1 MTVPI
6 KIISHYNI
14 KRFMNASKKKLN
26 VSAVVPEDVA
36 HSVTLKARL
45 RNYILGCVPT
55 VYHEEHGYFKK
66 VAIQIFRDHMYINL
80 FRTNDDPSI
89 FVSSME
95 AFKVLSLLTLSMFIL
110 VILYNAQYPSND
122 NTCSSLYTS
131 SDCLTRKAFRNRNY
145 CKWMDDECL
154 FNDSEFSM
162 SVVLFLAWF
171 ELFIVAP
178 LGSLI
183 IVIFDMVILA
193 PTQVVVQEQL
203 KMNHTTSFARR
214 MSTIGNGISNGISNG
229 MRRLSTVGS
238 QLRRLSMSMQ
248 VADIDM
254 KKRVQSVRKTI
265 LVNNDLVE
273 TRRNVVSL
281 LSYTN
286 HHRHRQHQVEVTDAN
301 DIDIAQALYQKSV
314 ACIKEYRHQLNDID
328 RGTFDQYWD
337 QYFDDAESS
346 KSDNIINT
354 EDEQLTTS
362 IVNDNTTA
370 TSRYDKFSK
379 SLYEEILLVQ
389 EKSSEIYTNIKNSP
403 SHIIGII

>member
-1 MTVPI
+1 
-6 KIISHYNI
+6 
-14 KRFMNASKKKLN
+14 
-26 VSAVVPEDVA
+26 
-36 HSVTLKARL
+36 
-45 RNYILGCVPT
+45 
-55 VYHEEHGYFKK
+55 
-66 VAIQIFRDHMYINL
+66 
-80 FRTNDDPSI
+80 
-89 FVSSME
+89 
-95 AFKVLSLLTLSMFIL
+95 
-110 VILYNAQYPSND
+110 
-122 NTCSSLYTS
+122 
-131 SDCLTRKAFRNRNY
+131 
-145 CKWMDDECL
+145 
-154 FNDSEFSM
+154 
-162 SVVLFLAWF
+162 
-171 ELFIVAP
+171 
-178 LGSLI
+178 
-183 IVIFDMVILA
+183 
-193 PTQVVVQEQL
+193 
-203 KMNHTTSFARR
+203 
-214 MSTIGNGISNGISNG
+214 